1 MVSFAQPI
9 FILGAPC
16 SFTSLICAMLGQ
28 HPQVYGVPELNLFV
42 GETLEQMMKKLTDL
56 LHTQTHGLLRAIAQL
71 YAGEQTIESIDMAYR
86 WIYTHSHWTTAQIY
100 LELCRRVAPL
110 RIVEQNPIYS
120 NSPDILVRIRETF
133 PKAHYLHI
141 VRHPRSHGNSFIE
154 LSYGNIIAIANN
166 SIDYSTNPPTLDPQI
181 LWYKSQRNILD
192 FLSTIPNE
200 QHMRV
205 RCEDIL
211 NEPVLYF
218 QKISCWLNLSWNV
231 SVIEAIL
238 HPEYS
243 PYACFGPF
251 GANLGNDPNFLKSP
265 TFCHTTIAASKLEGS
280 LPWRSD
286 SKGFLP
292 HVIQLAQELGY
303 D

>member
-42 GETLEQMMKKLTDL
+42 AETLEQMMKKLTDL
-56 LHTQTHGLLRAIAQL
+56 LHTQTHGLLRTIAQL

-86 WIYTHSHWTTAQIY
+86 WIYTHSHWTTAQVY

-120 NSPDILVRIRETF
+120 NSPDILVRIREIF
-133 PKAHYLHI
+133 PEAHYLHI
-141 VRHPRSHGNSFIE
+141 VRHPRSYGNSFIE

-211 NEPVLYF
+211 NQPVLYF

-231 SVIEAIL
+231 SIIEAIL

-243 PYACFGPF
+243 PYACFGPL
-251 GANLGNDPNFLKSP
+251 AP
-265 TFCHTTIAASKLEGS
+265 TWETIPIFSS
-280 LPWRSD
+280 LLL
-286 SKGFLP
+286 FFTL
-292 HVIQLAQELGY
+292 L
-303 D
+303 